1 MEMVSL
7 YKKRR
12 RLLPRRKKFLDP
24 DVLIDYRRPD
34 ILKRFITDRGKIIPS
49 RISGAT
55 AAQQRKIA
63 KSVKRARYL
72 ALLPYTVSHR
82 AERGFAGEMTASA
95 AAAGVSD
102 RW

>member
-1 MEMVSL
+1 MGLIAL

-12 RLLPRRKKFLDP
+12 RLLPRRKKFIDS
-24 DVLIDYRRPD
+24 DVMIDYRRPD

-55 AAQQRKIA
+55 ATQQRKIA
-63 KSVKRARYL
+63 KAIKRARYL

-82 AERGFAGEMTASA
+82 TERGFSGEMSASA

>member
-1 MEMVSL
+1 MVSL

-12 RLLPRRKKFLDP
+12 RLLPRRKKYLDP

-63 KSVKRARYL
+63 KSIKLARYL

-82 AERGFAGEMTASA
+82 TERGFTGEMTAAA

>member
-1 MEMVSL
+1 M

-34 ILKRFITDRGKIIPS
+34 IILKRFITDRGKIIPS

-63 KSVKRARYL
+63 KAIKRARYL

-82 AERGFAGEMTASA
+82 TERGFCG
-95 AAAGVSD
+95 
-102 RW
+102 